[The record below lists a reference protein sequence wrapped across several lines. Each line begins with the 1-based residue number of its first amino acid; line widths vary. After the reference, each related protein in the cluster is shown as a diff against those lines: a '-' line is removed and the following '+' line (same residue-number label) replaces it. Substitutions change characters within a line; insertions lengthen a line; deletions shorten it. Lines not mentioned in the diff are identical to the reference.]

1 MATKHDL
8 PPFDTYFGPTVQCLR
23 ARGGSATIEELEE
36 CVAETMK
43 LSEDIRSVPHGDGP
57 RTQFQ
62 YELAWVRSWLKI
74 IGAADNSERG
84 VWRLTPAGSAMSD
97 EDIRSIRKRIVAE
110 RAKRRKLKAAEELQD
125 NEEPEQEVL
134 ENTWKEHL
142 LKVVLSIKPE
152 AFERL
157 CQRVL
162 RESGFIKVEV
172 KGRSGDGGIDG
183 VGVLR
188 VNLLSFHV
196 LFQCKRWKGSVTAS
210 TVRDFR
216 GAMVGRADKGLI
228 LTTANFTRMPGE
240 NLPAM
245 GLRL

>member
-84 VWRLTPAGSAMSD
+84 VWRLTPPGSSMTE
-97 EDIRSIRKRIVAE
+97 EDIRSIRKRIV
-110 RAKRRKLKAAEELQD
+110 
-125 NEEPEQEVL
+125 
-134 ENTWKEHL
+134 
-142 LKVVLSIKPE
+142 
-152 AFERL
+152 
-157 CQRVL
+157 
-162 RESGFIKVEV
+162 
-172 KGRSGDGGIDG
+172 
-183 VGVLR
+183 
-188 VNLLSFHV
+188 
-196 LFQCKRWKGSVTAS
+196 
-210 TVRDFR
+210 
-216 GAMVGRADKGLI
+216 
-228 LTTANFTRMPGE
+228 
-240 NLPAM
+240 
-245 GLRL
+245 